1 MAVTVEWQCAEAQ
14 DNEAPQTLAIT
25 LAVVFATYA
34 FAAIFL
40 SGVAIL
46 TSSHAPEPK
55 GKGDAPLVPRD
66 TVVHAVPVQRT

>member
-1 MAVTVEWQCAEAQ
+1 MHGRHRRWQCAGAGQ
-14 DNEAPQTLAIT
+14 TRTLAIT

-55 GKGDAPLVPRD
+55 GKGDAPLVPLD
-66 TVVHAVPVQRT
+66 NVVHAVPVQRT